1 MTPSPPAEPQT
12 DDVRSDTLRE
22 ALLATSRAILS
33 KQQRYEQD
41 LASARETLR
50 RQNDELRR
58 VNSILETTL
67 DATPVGVL
75 VAGLDER
82 VMVSNRRFTELW
94 PEPDHA
100 RAPTLPMLTAALR
113 RWVRGPESLTSWHTA
128 VMQAPDEVH
137 RMRWH
142 TTTDRELACTAVP
155 QRSAG
160 ECVGVVF
167 NWTDVTDEAATAR
180 LRAAAQADRLA
191 NAAKS
196 AFMSRASHELRTPL
210 NAVVGFA
217 QLLETTPTVLA
228 DPSLLQQVGLILSAG
243 NHLTTLVDDLL
254 HLSNIESG
262 QLVLAEQP
270 VELSAVVFE
279 TIKLMEAAAAARG
292 IALRYQVPADAWVLA
307 DRTRLRQVLINLAS
321 NAVKYNRP
329 NGRVELV
336 AQPGGTHWSV
346 QILDTGEGLTPLQ
359 VSHLF
364 EPFNRLGAE
373 RGTVEGTG
381 LGLSISR
388 QLVQGMKGR
397 IDVQS
402 TPGVGS
408 VFSVSL
414 PATAPPQKA

>member
-1 MTPSPPAEPQT
+1 VTPSPPAELQT
-12 DDVRSDTLRE
+12 DDAQSDTLRE

-50 RQNDELRR
+50 RQNDELKR

-75 VAGLDER
+75 VAGLDQR
-82 VMVSNRRFTELW
+82 VMLANRRFTELW
-94 PEPDHA
+94 PAPDDA
-100 RAPTLPMLTAALR
+100 RAATLPLLTSALR
-113 RWVRGPESLTSWHTA
+113 RWVRGPESLASWHTA

-142 TTTDRELACTAVP
+142 TSTDRELACTAVP
-155 QRSAG
+155 QRSGG

-167 NWTDVTDEAATAR
+167 NWTDVTEEAATAR
-180 LRAAAQADRLA
+180 LRAAAEADRLA
-191 NAAKS
+191 NVAKS

-217 QLLETTPTVLA
+217 QLLESTPAVVE
-228 DPSLLQQVGLILSAG
+228 DPSLVQQVGLILSAG
-243 NHLTTLVDDLL
+243 NHLTTLVEDLL

-262 QLVLAEQP
+262 QLTLSEAP
-270 VELSAVVFE
+270 VDLNAVVYE
-279 TIKLMEAAAAARG
+279 TLKLLEAAAAARG
-292 IALRYQVPADAWVLA
+292 IVLRQKAVADAWVLA

-329 NGRVELV
+329 DGRVELV
-336 AQPGGTHWSV
+336 VMRSGAHWCV
-346 QILDTGEGLTPLQ
+346 QIVDTGQGLTPQQ

-381 LGLSISR
+381 LGLSIAR
-388 QLVQGMKGR
+388 QLVLAMKGR

-414 PATAPPQKA
+414 PATAAVPPG